1 MLKPGI
7 LDNAGKATTRAL
19 HSLGFDNV
27 TITNSGTIAGDQTSA
42 DGVDASIIQSN
53 GDNEYKLILDRYF
66 KYDQNMV
73 VLYCRIFAALPRQI
87 KNAAKLQ
94 VNVN

>member
-27 TITNSGTIAGDQTSA
+27 NNVKIGKTIKLTCDENDIERIAKS
-42 DGVDASIIQSN
+42 
-53 GDNEYKLILDRYF
+53 
-66 KYDQNMV
+66 
-73 VLYCRIFAALPRQI
+73 
-87 KNAAKLQ
+87 Q
-94 VNVN
+94 VNEVMENYTIECLDDAD

>member
-27 TITNSGTIAGDQTSA
+27 NDVKIGKTIKLTCDENDIERIAKS
-42 DGVDASIIQSN
+42 
-53 GDNEYKLILDRYF
+53 
-66 KYDQNMV
+66 
-73 VLYCRIFAALPRQI
+73 
-87 KNAAKLQ
+87 Q
-94 VNVN
+94 VNEVIENYTIECLDDAD